1 MTRPA
6 PAAGTEIVNAMTV
19 DVEDYFHVSAFDGLL
34 PRHRWDELETRV
46 DTLVNAVKSATES
59 WKTGQAAEKKN
70 DFKAAIDAYEEA
82 IIVYPSFKGLEQR
95 IEELRARQ

>member
-34 PRHRWDELETRV
+34 PRHRWD
-46 DTLVNAVKSATES
+46 
-59 WKTGQAAEKKN
+59 
-70 DFKAAIDAYEEA
+70 
-82 IIVYPSFKGLEQR
+82 GLESRVSANTERLLDIFDPTSQTVDALMKL
-95 IEELRARQ
+95 ELPAGVDVEIKAFQK